1 MLDALLD
8 AAPSERPALL
18 TTLSHGDTALEAE
31 LARLVA
37 QCESPH
43 PVLDRPVGEN
53 FGDVLYDQEG
63 GFPESLAAR
72 YRVSE
77 VIGEGGMAVVYL
89 ARDVKHNRDV
99 AVKVIRSEV
108 AATVGRDRFL
118 REIAIVATLQ
128 HPHIVSLYDSGDAD
142 GSLYYVMPYE
152 EGHSLRDRMRR
163 EGPLP
168 IRETVAIL
176 RDVCD
181 ALAHAHRRGV
191 VHRDIKPEN
200 VLLSGEHAMVAD
212 FGIARA
218 VHGSAD
224 SVATLT
230 GVSVGTPAY
239 MAPEQIAADPSI
251 DHRADIYAVGVVA
264 HEMLAGKR
272 PFDATTP
279 QAILAAHLTQAPEP
293 VTARRTDVPPGL
305 AEVIAKCLEKQPD
318 ARWQNMDELVRR
330 LDEIGAAA
338 IAPPRAPQPSRAR
351 LALVGLGLGV
361 AMLALIAWLLLKW
374 GNAGWQN
381 PLANARVERLTDLP
395 GSELDASISSDGRF
409 AVFLADSGGQFDA
422 LVTQIG
428 SGQFLNLTGGR
439 LPELFNE
446 DVRNVGFTGDGS
458 RVWIRAAGIANTPSV
473 SLVPT
478 LGGQLQ
484 PFLERAVM
492 AVWSP
497 DGRRVAY
504 HEGGNDPIFVADQNG
519 RNARRIFVAPAGRHC
534 HYLAWSPDGRYLYF
548 SYGVPP
554 DNMDIWRIPADSGVP
569 ERLTHHDATVGYPVL
584 LDRRTLLYVATAD
597 DGTGP
602 WLYSMDVD
610 ERIARR
616 VTTGVEHTLSV
627 AAAAPTAGT
636 PRRLVTT
643 VSNPTVNLW
652 SVAITAGVAE
662 ERDARPLD
670 RVPTARARGPRFSS
684 NGSLFYLAS
693 RSGADGM
700 WRLRDGAAIELWSAT
715 DGAVVGAPAISPDGK
730 SVCAPVRR
738 NDRSRLYCSTADGTD
753 GRVLAESLDV
763 RGAGSW
769 SPDGKWIA
777 ITAQDTG
784 GVRIYKVPLDG
795 GPPVRLVATVSSN
808 PVWSP
813 DGTFIVYSGAPRAR
827 TVPVLAVRP
836 DGQSYSLP
844 PITVDRIGDSYR
856 FLPGSGRELVLKQGG
871 FRRQDFHLLDLTT
884 GQTRQLTRLRGGES
898 LLRFDVSP
906 DGRQILFERVRENSD
921 VVLIELPR

>member
-8 AAPSERPALL
+8 AAPTARPALL
-18 TTLSHGDTALEAE
+18 STLSEGNAALEAE

-37 QCESPH
+37 QCEQPH
-43 PVLDRPVGEN
+43 PVLDRPVGES
-53 FGDVLYDQEG
+53 FGSVLHDVAAP
-63 GFPESLAAR
+63 FPGSLAAQ
-72 YRVSE
+72 YRVME
-77 VIGEGGMAVVYL
+77 VVGQGGMAVVYL
-89 ARDVKHNRDV
+89 ARDIKHDRNV
-99 AVKVIRSEV
+99 AVKVVRPEL
-108 AATVGRDRFL
+108 AATLGRDRFL

-128 HPHIVSLYDSGDAD
+128 HPHIVPLYDSGEAD

-152 EGHSLRDRMRR
+152 EGRSLRDRMSRD
-163 EGPLP
+163 GPLP
-168 IRETVAIL
+168 VRDTVAIL

-181 ALAHAHRRGV
+181 ALAHAHKRGV
-191 VHRDIKPEN
+191 IHRDIKPEN

-212 FGIARA
+212 FGIARP
-218 VHGSAD
+218 VHR
-224 SVATLT
+224 SVDDAATLT
-230 GVSVGTPAY
+230 AGVSVGTPAY
-239 MAPEQIAADPSI
+239 MPPEQIAADPSI
-251 DHRADIYAVGVVA
+251 DHRADVYAVGVVA
-264 HEMLAGKR
+264 YEMLAGQF

-279 QAILAAHLTQAPEP
+279 QELLAAHLAQAPHP
-293 VTARRTDVPPGL
+293 LALRRPDVPLEL
-305 AEVIAKCLEKQPD
+305 AEVVAKCLEKRPD
-318 ARWQNMDELVRR
+318 DRWQNMDEMLRR
-330 LDEIGAAA
+330 LDAIGAAA
-338 IAPPRAPQPSRAR
+338 VMPARVVQPSRAR
-351 LALVGLGLGV
+351 PVLIGLGV
-361 AMLALIAWLLLKW
+361 ATVALVAWTLVKS
-374 GNAGWQN
+374 GNSGWQN
-381 PLANARVERLTDLP
+381 PLGNAKVERLTDLP
-395 GSELDASISSDGRF
+395 GSEVDAAISGDGRL
-409 AVFLADSGGQFDA
+409 AVFLADSGGRFDA

-446 DVRNVGFTGDGS
+446 DVRNVGFNGDGS
-458 RVWIRAAGIANTPSV
+458 RVWVRVAGIANTPSV
-473 SLVPT
+473 SLLPA

-519 RNARRIFVAPAGRHC
+519 RNARRIFVSPAGRHS
-534 HYLAWSPDGRYLYF
+534 HYLTWSPDGRYLYF
-548 SYGVPP
+548 SYGLPP
-554 DNMDIWRIPADSGVP
+554 DDMDVWRIPADSGTP
-569 ERLTHHDATVGYPVL
+569 ERITHHDATVAYPVL
-584 LDRRTLLYVATAD
+584 LDRRTLLYTATAD

-610 ERIARR
+610 ERVARR

-627 AAAAPTAGT
+627 AAAAPTAGAT
-636 PRRLVTT
+636 RRLVTS

-652 SVAITAGVAE
+652 SVAVSDSVVE

-670 RVPTARARGPRFSS
+670 HVPTARARGPRFASD
-684 NGSLFYLAS
+684 GSLFYLAS
-693 RSGADGM
+693 RSGADGL
-700 WRLRDGAAIELWSAT
+700 WRLRDGAASELWSAT
-715 DGAVVGAPAISPDGK
+715 EGAVVGAPAISPDGK

-738 NDRSRLYCSTADGTD
+738 NGRSTLYCSTAGGTD
-753 GRVLAESLDV
+753 GRLLAESLDV

-777 ITAQDTG
+777 IAAQDTG
-784 GVRIYKVPLDG
+784 GGVRIYRVPVDG
-795 GPPVRLVATVSSN
+795 GPAVNLVPTVSSN

-813 DGTFIVYSGAPRAR
+813 DGAFILYSGPARAR

-836 DGQSYSLP
+836 DGQPYALP

-856 FLPGSGRELVLKQGG
+856 FLPGSSRRLVLKQGG
-871 FRRQDFHLLDLTT
+871 FRHQDFHLMDLTT
-884 GQTRQLTRLRGGES
+884 GRVRPLTRLRGGES

-921 VVLIELPR
+921 IVLIELPR